1 MGWNENIYGRKNI
14 RVCKMC
20 CVEYETKKF
29 FKLSPLFHVCSIQ
42 AFYLR
47 TYICVFSIS
56 TYDNSV
62 LHCQAQN
69 FCTIFLFLVFINFF
83 SLKKTIQYIGLN
95 VYVKVSLLYTQHYIL
110 LNFRFFFSTSFLLLK
125 SIVYVWFYSWYACVL
140 YNINP

>member
-1 MGWNENIYGRKNI
+1 
-14 RVCKMC
+14 MC

-47 TYICVFSIS
+47 MYICIFFNIHI
-56 TYDNSV
+56 YDDNV
-62 LHCQAQN
+62 VHCQAQN

-110 LNFRFFFSTSFLLLK
+110 LNFRFFFNFVLIIKKYCICMILFM
-125 SIVYVWFYSWYACVL
+125 ICMCVV
-140 YNINP
+140 